1 MQDDM
6 MATLGIYRWPSQAF
20 WRFLEVQALRRL
32 RYERPILEIGCG
44 TGCFSGLLFDQIDD
58 AIDINPRSVERA
70 RSMAGNLYRRVRCL
84 DARVLEPENGGY
96 ATVFANCVME
106 HIPGLEGVLAGCF
119 RGLRPGGKLI
129 MTVPL
134 VEMNDHLLLKS
145 RWYAGLRQRQLSHVN
160 LLPREGWN
168 KVLEKVGFTR
178 VEFEP
183 YLSGRACRFWDAI
196 DSPGC
201 IGFGRY
207 RVATG
212 AGFLAQKLLPPGA
225 KAWMLRRLAGW
236 LRPLATAEAGKL
248 PACAAVVTA
257 WKV

>member
-1 MQDDM
+1 M
-6 MATLGIYRWPSQAF
+6 
-20 WRFLEVQALRRL
+20 
-32 RYERPILEIGCG
+32 
-44 TGCFSGLLFDQIDD
+44 
-58 AIDINPRSVERA
+58 
-70 RSMAGNLYRRVRCL
+70 
-84 DARVLEPENGGY
+84 
-96 ATVFANCVME
+96 
-106 HIPGLEGVLAGCF
+106 LAGCF

-225 KAWMLRRLAGW
+225 KAWMLRRLADW